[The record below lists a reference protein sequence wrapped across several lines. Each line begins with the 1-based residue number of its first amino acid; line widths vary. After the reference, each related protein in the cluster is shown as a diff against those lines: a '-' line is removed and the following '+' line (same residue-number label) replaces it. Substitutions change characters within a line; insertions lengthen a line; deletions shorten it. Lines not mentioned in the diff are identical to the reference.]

1 MLKLFV
7 MPCWIYLLQVLVLT
21 VKTMLNILILQGKL
35 VPLYMG
41 NFIFFWLV
49 TLGLFLHTDCMAQAE
64 TVSTFNTISCYG
76 HRKHIDVR
84 GTNTDYDDTM
94 DNGDMTNPS
103 VAEVMAC
110 IPTVALPLKNIH
122 VTSPFGN
129 RRDPM
134 NKQNRRM
141 HNGLDLKAKYEEVYS
156 MLPGVVTTASY
167 STNGGYYV
175 TVNHGVCVCSYLHL
189 SKVLVN
195 KGQRIMAGQI
205 IAVSGNTGKRT
216 TGPHLHISCRWGDEK
231 GKFFNPMLILGFI
244 SEQLL
249 NKK

>member
-1 MLKLFV
+1 
-7 MPCWIYLLQVLVLT
+7 
-21 VKTMLNILILQGKL
+21 MLNILILQRKF

-41 NFIFFWLV
+41 NAIFFWLV
-49 TLGLFLHTDCMAQAE
+49 ALGLLLHTNCMAQKKS
-64 TVSTFNTISCYG
+64 VNSFNTISCYG
-76 HRKHIDVR
+76 QRKNADVR
-84 GTNTDYDDTM
+84 EVNADDDFDTM
-94 DNGDMTNPS
+94 DDNDVTNPS
-103 VAEVMAC
+103 MLEAMTY

-122 VTSPFGN
+122 VTSPFGT

-134 NKQNRRM
+134 NRQNRRM
-141 HNGLDLKAKYEEVYS
+141 HNGLDLKARYEMVYS
-156 MLPGVVTTASY
+156 MLPGVVTAASY
-167 STNGGYYV
+167 SKNGGYYV
-175 TVNHGVCVCSYLHL
+175 TVNHGVCACSYLHL

-231 GKFFNPMLILGFI
+231 GKFFNPMLILGLI
-244 SEQLL
+244 SKQLL